1 MLIFLRIVVITYI
14 IAINVYSYLLVLTQK
29 KQMEEHLKSSVRDS
43 KLFVAGLLGGAL
55 GVYIA
60 MFTLSFRLQN
70 LFLMVIMPILIVLN
84 LYLIILAFINNFGFV
99 VSAFV

>member
-70 LFLMVIMPILIVLN
+70 LFLMVVMPILIVLN

-99 VSAFV
+99 ISAFA

>member
-1 MLIFLRIVVITYI
+1 M
-14 IAINVYSYLLVLTQK
+14 LVLTQK

-70 LFLMVIMPILIVLN
+70 LFLMVVMPILIVLN

-99 VSAFV
+99 ISAFA

>member
-1 MLIFLRIVVITYI
+1 MLIFLRIALITYV
-14 IAINVYSYLLVLTQK
+14 IAINVYSYMLILTQK

-70 LFLMVIMPILIVLN
+70 LPLMVLMPLLIVLN
-84 LYLIILAFINNFGFV
+84 VYLIILALINNFGFV
-99 VSAFV
+99 VSALI

>member
-99 VSAFV
+99 VSALV

>member
-1 MLIFLRIVVITYI
+1 MLIFLRVVVITYVL
-14 IAINVYSYLLVLTQK
+14 AINVYSYLLVLTQK
-29 KQMEEHLKSSVRDS
+29 KQNDEQVKSSVKDA

-60 MFTLSFRLQN
+60 MFALSYRLQN
-70 LFLMVIMPILIVLN
+70 LLLMVIMPILIVLN
-84 LYLIILAFINNFGFV
+84 IYVLILAFTNNFGFV

>member
-1 MLIFLRIVVITYI
+1 MLIFLRIVVVTYI

-84 LYLIILAFINNFGFV
+84 LYLVIMAFIYNFGFV
-99 VSAFV
+99 VSALV